1 MLPSSKKD
9 PAKSKTREKSI
20 KKPSLSGG
28 CLVVAFPVQLLSP
41 FYWIHNSLC
50 FLSGHPD
57 ISEVNRLCVKLK
69 IECSLLFFFPFKQ
82 CSFCSYPVWT
92 KVADRMTNISATMPA
107 ASLKISKHS
116 GKISMIC
123 TDHVHF
129 GILDM
134 LELLPLASLLD

>member
-28 CLVVAFPVQLLSP
+28 CLVVAFPVQLLSL

-69 IECSLLFFFPFKQ
+69 IECSLLVFLFDRPIKIKTNTMMN
-82 CSFCSYPVWT
+82 SRLSPHYLGLLNSYVLG
-92 KVADRMTNISATMPA
+92 V
-107 ASLKISKHS
+107 
-116 GKISMIC
+116 
-123 TDHVHF
+123 
-129 GILDM
+129 
-134 LELLPLASLLD
+134 